1 MDRWRKKRRKGKMK
15 NEPKLKSIQKRNSK
29 SRKASW
35 TMDVI
40 NINLDKINVSFFFLN
55 WKYY

>member
-40 NINLDKINVSFFFLN
+40 NINLDKINVSFFF
-55 WKYY
+55 